1 MMEIE
6 SLLQLSAGHLR
17 DTLEKLG
24 IQPGWEVG
32 DHIHQDAVIAPDL
45 PCLENPRDRRN
56 AAFENLVVGTLAE
69 RVFRDQHLAALEP
82 GGFEVADY
90 HESGENRDFGVQ
102 KEGLELPINVKVAST
117 MFREARRVVE
127 LDPEDCIPL
136 GAYKAIGASE
146 RVPAMVYVFL
156 VDFKLRERVDSFMEG
171 LDEDL
176 AIGWDLLSWFG
187 GRGMKRAQ
195 DQYITALF
203 DRHGPDLRALTPGV
217 TSFRVISAQ
226 RALAIMRKHPRRVP
240 GLGVK
245 AAGTGVIRGEVNIHV
260 SVDQETRS
268 WDEIAD
274 LLGRHGV
281 QHVLDQVTRT
291 VRAEIPEPDL

>member
-1 MMEIE
+1 MDIE
-6 SLLQLSAGHLR
+6 ELRQLSAGRLCVVL
-17 DTLEKLG
+17 DGLE

-32 DHIHQDAVIAPDL
+32 DNIRRDAVIAPDL
-45 PCLENPRDRRN
+45 SCLEDGRDRRN

-82 GGFEVADY
+82 DGFEVADY

-102 KEGLELPINVKVAST
+102 KNGLELPINVKVAST
-117 MFREARRVVE
+117 MFREARRVVD

-146 RVPAMVYVFL
+146 RVPALVYVYL
-156 VDFKLRERVDSFMEG
+156 VDFTLRERVDAFMEG

-195 DQYITALF
+195 DQYIAALF
-203 DRHGPDLRALTPGV
+203 NRHGSDLRDLAPDG

-226 RALAIMRKHPRRVP
+226 RALAIMRKQPRRVP

-260 SVDQETRS
+260 SVEQETMP
-268 WDEIAD
+268 WGTVAG
-274 LLGRHGV
+274 LLRTHDV
-281 QHVLDQVTRT
+281 QHVLDLVTRT
-291 VRAEIPEPDL
+291 AQAEIPNPGL

>member
-1 MMEIE
+1 MEID
-6 SLLQLSAGHLR
+6 SLLQLSA
-17 DTLEKLG
+17 EKLRNALDHLG
-24 IQPGWEVG
+24 IGQGWEVG
-32 DHIHQDAVIAPDL
+32 DLIRADAVVAPDM
-45 PCLENPRDRRN
+45 PCLGDPRERRN

-69 RVFRDQHLAALEP
+69 RVFRDQHLAALERD
-82 GGFEVADY
+82 GFEVLDY

-102 KEGLELPINVKVAST
+102 KDGCELPINVKVAST
-117 MFREARRVVE
+117 MFREARRVVD

-146 RVPAMVYVFL
+146 RVPALVYVYL
-156 VDFKLRERVDSFMEG
+156 VDFKLRERVDAFMEG
-171 LDEDL
+171 LDEDFSV
-176 AIGWDLLSWFG
+176 GWDLLSWFG
-187 GRGMKRAQ
+187 GSGMKRAQ

-203 DRHGPDLRALTPGV
+203 ERHGSDLRALTPGA

-260 SVDQETRS
+260 SVEQETRP
-268 WDEIAD
+268 WDEVANLIR
-274 LLGRHGV
+274 GKSI
-281 QHVLDQVTRT
+281 QHALDQVTRT
-291 VRAEIPEPDL
+291 VQAEVSDPEL

>member
-1 MMEIE
+1 MDIE
-6 SLLQLSAGHLR
+6 DLLQLTAGQLSSAL
-17 DTLEKLG
+17 DALG
-24 IQPGWEVG
+24 IESGWEIG
-32 DHIHQDAVIAPDL
+32 DDIRRSALLAPDE
-45 PCLENPRDRRN
+45 PCLRSPRERRN

-69 RVFRDQHLAALEP
+69 RVFREQHLALLEP
-82 GGFEVADY
+82 DGFEIEDY

-102 KEGLELPINVKVAST
+102 KDALELPINVKVAST
-117 MFREARRVVE
+117 MFREARRVVD
-127 LDPEDCIPL
+127 LDPQDCIPL

-146 RVPAMVYVFL
+146 RVRELVYVFL
-156 VDFKLRERVDSFMEG
+156 VDFNLREHVDGFMDG

-187 GRGMKRAQ
+187 GKGMKRAQ
-195 DQYITALF
+195 DRYISTLF
-203 DRHGPDLRALTPGV
+203 DRHDSELKALAPGA

-226 RALAIMRKHPRRVP
+226 RALAIMRRHPRRVP

-260 SVDQETRS
+260 SVQQETRP
-268 WDEIAD
+268 WDDVAD
-274 LLGRHGV
+274 DLRRHGI

-291 VRAEIPEPDL
+291 VRAEIPAPEL

>member
-1 MMEIE
+1 MEIDN
-6 SLLQLSAGHLR
+6 LLQLSAGQLGSAL
-17 DTLEKLG
+17 DKLG
-24 IQPGWEVG
+24 IEPGWEVG
-32 DHIHQDAVIAPDL
+32 DDIREDAARAPTL
-45 PCLENPRDRRN
+45 PCLGAPRERRN

-69 RVFRDQHLAALEP
+69 RVFRDQHLEALEP
-82 GGFEVADY
+82 DGFEVADY

-102 KEGLELPINVKVAST
+102 MNGRELPINVKVAST
-117 MFREARRVVE
+117 MFREARRVVD

-156 VDFKLRERVDSFMEG
+156 VDFNLRERVDSFMEG

-176 AIGWDLLSWFG
+176 LIGWDLLSWFG

-195 DQYITALF
+195 DQYINALF
-203 DRHGPDLRALTPGV
+203 DRHGADLRALTPGA

-226 RALAIMRKHPRRVP
+226 RALAIMRTHPRRVP

-260 SVDQETRS
+260 SVEQETRP
-268 WDEIAD
+268 WDGVAD
-274 LLGRHGV
+274 LMRSHGI

-291 VRAEIPEPDL
+291 VKAKIPDPEL

>member
-1 MMEIE
+1 MGIE
-6 SLLQLSAGHLR
+6 ELQQLSAGQLCEVL
-17 DTLEKLG
+17 DGLG
-24 IQPGWEVG
+24 IQPGWVVG
-32 DHIHQDAVIAPDL
+32 DNVRRDAVIAPDL
-45 PCLENPRDRRN
+45 PSLGDGRDRRN

-82 GGFEVADY
+82 DGFEVADY

-102 KEGLELPINVKVAST
+102 KDGRELPINVKVAST
-117 MFREARRVVE
+117 MFREARRVVD

-146 RVPAMVYVFL
+146 RVPALVYVYL
-156 VDFKLRERVDSFMEG
+156 VDFTLRERVDAFMEG

-176 AIGWDLLSWFG
+176 AIGWELLSWFG

-195 DQYITALF
+195 NQYIASLF
-203 DRHGPDLRALTPGV
+203 RRHGSDLRALAPDGS
-217 TSFRVISAQ
+217 SFRAISAQ
-226 RALAIMRKHPRRVP
+226 RALAIMRKQPRRVP

-260 SVDQETRS
+260 SVDQETKP
-268 WDEIAD
+268 WAVVAD
-274 LLGRHGV
+274 LLRTRGV
-281 QHVLDQVTRT
+281 QRVLNLVART
-291 VRAEIPEPDL
+291 APAEIPDPDL

>member
-1 MMEIE
+1 MEIE
-6 SLLQLSAGHLR
+6 DLLQLSAGRLR
-17 DTLEKLG
+17 DTLDKIG
-24 IQPGWEVG
+24 IQAGWEVG
-32 DHIHQDAVIAPDL
+32 DLIRQDATIAPEL

-82 GGFEVADY
+82 HGFEVVDY

-102 KEGLELPINVKVAST
+102 RNGRELPINVKVAST
-117 MFREARRVVE
+117 MFREARRVVD

-146 RVPAMVYVFL
+146 RVPALVYVYL
-156 VDFKLRERVDSFMEG
+156 VDFTLRERVDNFMEG
-171 LDEDL
+171 LGDDL
-176 AIGWDLLSWFG
+176 AVGRDLLSWFG

-195 DQYITALF
+195 DQYIAALF
-203 DRHGPDLRALTPGV
+203 DRHGSDLRALSPGG

-226 RALAIMRKHPRRVP
+226 RALAIMRTHPRRVP

-260 SVDQETRS
+260 SVDQETRP
-268 WDEIAD
+268 WDEVAD
-274 LLGRHGV
+274 LLQVHSI
-281 QHVLDQVTRT
+281 QHVLGQVTRT
-291 VRAEIPEPDL
+291 VRTEIPDPDL

>member
-1 MMEIE
+1 MDIE
-6 SLLQLSAGHLR
+6 SLLQLSAERLR
-17 DTLEKLG
+17 KALDAVG

-32 DHIHQDAVIAPDL
+32 DNIRQDAVTAPDS
-45 PCLENPRDRRN
+45 PCLKDARDRRN

-82 GGFEVADY
+82 HGFEVADY

-102 KEGLELPINVKVAST
+102 KGGRELPINVKVAST
-117 MFREARRVVE
+117 MFREARRVVD

-146 RVPAMVYVFL
+146 RVPALVYVYL
-156 VDFKLRERVDSFMEG
+156 VDFTLRERVDGFMEG

-195 DQYITALF
+195 DQYIAALF
-203 DRHGPDLRALTPGV
+203 NQHGSDLRALAPDG
-217 TSFRVISAQ
+217 TSFRAISAQ
-226 RALAIMRKHPRRVP
+226 RALAIMHKHPRRVP

-260 SVDQETRS
+260 SVDQETRP
-268 WDEIAD
+268 WGEVAD
-274 LLGRHGV
+274 LLRAYGV

-291 VRAEIPEPDL
+291 APTEIPDPNL

>member
-1 MMEIE
+1 MDIE
-6 SLLQLSAGHLR
+6 GLRKLSAAELCEVLDG
-17 DTLEKLG
+17 LG
-24 IQPGWEVG
+24 IQPGWVVG
-32 DHIHQDAVIAPDL
+32 DNVRRDAVIAPDL
-45 PCLENPRDRRN
+45 LCLEDGRDRRN

-82 GGFEVADY
+82 DGFEVADY

-102 KEGLELPINVKVAST
+102 RDARELPINVKVAST
-117 MFREARRVVE
+117 MFREAHRVVH

-146 RVPAMVYVFL
+146 RVPALVYVYL
-156 VDFKLRERVDSFMEG
+156 VDFTLRERVDAFMED

-195 DQYITALF
+195 NQYIASLF
-203 DRHGPDLRALTPGV
+203 KRHGSDLRALAPDG
-217 TSFRVISAQ
+217 TSFRAISAQ
-226 RALAIMRKHPRRVP
+226 RALAIMRTQPRRVP

-260 SVDQETRS
+260 SVEQETKP
-268 WDEIAD
+268 WVAVAD
-274 LLGRHGV
+274 LLRTQGV
-281 QHVLDQVTRT
+281 QHVLDLITQTAP
-291 VRAEIPEPDL
+291 AEIPNPDL

>member
-1 MMEIE
+1 MDVDELL
-6 SLLQLSAGHLR
+6 SLSAQQLS
-17 DTLEKLG
+17 DTLDSLG
-24 IQPGWEVG
+24 IETGWAIADKIRE
-32 DHIHQDAVIAPDL
+32 DAFIAPDE
-45 PCLENPRDRRN
+45 PCLSSPRERRN

-69 RVFRDQHLAALEP
+69 RVFRDQHLALLEP
-82 GGFEVADY
+82 DGFNIEDY

-102 KEGLELPINVKVAST
+102 KGGLELPINVKVAST
-117 MFREARRVVE
+117 MFREARRVVD

-146 RVPAMVYVFL
+146 RVREMVYVFL
-156 VDFKLRERVDSFMEG
+156 VDFHLRERVDAFMEG

-187 GRGMKRAQ
+187 GNGMKRAQ
-195 DQYITALF
+195 DRYISTLF
-203 DRHGPDLRALTPGV
+203 DRHDSDLRELAPGA

-226 RALAIMRKHPRRVP
+226 RALAIMRRHPRRVP

-260 SVDQETRS
+260 SVEEETRP
-268 WDEIAD
+268 WDDVAD
-274 LLGRHGV
+274 AVRRHGI
-281 QHVLDQVTRT
+281 QYVLDQVIRT
-291 VRAEIPEPDL
+291 VRAEIPDPEL

>member
-1 MMEIE
+1 MEIAE
-6 SLLQLSAGHLR
+6 LMELSAGRLR
-17 DTLEKLG
+17 DVLDGLG

-32 DHIHQDAVIAPDL
+32 DNIRRDAVIAPDL
-45 PCLENPRDRRN
+45 PCLEDERDRRN

-82 GGFEVADY
+82 DGFEIADY
-90 HESGENRDFGVQ
+90 HESGENRDFGAQ
-102 KEGLELPINVKVAST
+102 KDGCEMPINVKVAST
-117 MFREARRVVE
+117 MFREARRVVD
-127 LDPEDCIPL
+127 LDPQDCIPL

-146 RVPAMVYVFL
+146 RVPALVYVYL
-156 VDFKLRERVDSFMEG
+156 VDFTLRERVDAFMES

-195 DQYITALF
+195 DQYIAALF
-203 DRHGPDLRALTPGV
+203 NRHGSDLRALAPDG
-217 TSFRVISAQ
+217 TSFRAISAQ
-226 RALAIMRKHPRRVP
+226 RALAIMRKQPRRVP

-260 SVDQETRS
+260 SVQQETKA
-268 WDEIAD
+268 WAEVAD
-274 LLGRHGV
+274 LLRAHGV

-291 VRAEIPEPDL
+291 AQVEIPDPCL